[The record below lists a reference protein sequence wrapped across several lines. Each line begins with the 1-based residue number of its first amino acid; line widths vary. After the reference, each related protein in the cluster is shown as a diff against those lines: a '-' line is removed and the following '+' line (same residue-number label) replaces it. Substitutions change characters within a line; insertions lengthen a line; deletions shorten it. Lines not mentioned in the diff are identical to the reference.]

1 MDTMRT
7 SRFAQE
13 QIFGVLQ
20 EHEARQRLPYVV
32 DSKASAMQTLCRWT
46 QKFGSLGRGN
56 GG

>member
-20 EHEARQRLPYVV
+20 VHEARQWMLYVV
-32 DSKASAMQTLCRWT
+32 DSKASAMQPLCRWT
-46 QKFGSLGRGN
+46 QKYGSLGRGN

>member
-20 EHEARQRLPYVV
+20 VHEARQWMLYVV
-32 DSKASAMQTLCRWT
+32 DSKASAMQPLCRWT
-46 QKFGSLGRGN
+46 QK
-56 GG
+56 